1 MDYQHSDYVSQEYNQ
16 NNLEYLILSM
26 IHLII
31 QNTLPYVGANILNL
45 LLLYELFM
53 FFHV

>member
-1 MDYQHSDYVSQEYNQ
+1 MDYQHFLNAFLKHGQ
-16 NNLEYLILSM
+16 NNLDYLTQNM
-26 IHLII
+26 IHPVI
-31 QNTLPYVGANILNL
+31 QVYHSMFELNILNL

>member
-1 MDYQHSDYVSQEYNQ
+1 MDYQHFHYVSQEYTQ
-16 NNLEYLILSM
+16 NNLEYLILNM
-26 IHLII
+26 IHMVI
-31 QNTLPYVGANILNL
+31 QIGADILNL